1 MEPQKQLTQNIVK
14 YQDSKKAGK
23 IKVLAHT
30 DVYGNITAA
39 IEQTV
44 HDLVTGTEI
53 IHVLAPV
60 VVKDFDATLE
70 NIKKQLVD
78 GDPNDP
84 NNLGTKRLIEEAERY
99 EKAALEAR
107 AKAEERTRDFATQI
121 ANAEAMRSDV
131 EEAIKRKQKELQEQA
146 DAATEAAKKVI
157 EKSGAKGAN

>member
-84 NNLGTKRLIEEAERY
+84 NMPWCMAVVERNGVEY
-99 EKAALEAR
+99 TSDQYPLNK
-107 AKAEERTRDFATQI
+107 DSAT
-121 ANAEAMRSDV
+121 
-131 EEAIKRKQKELQEQA
+131 
-146 DAATEAAKKVI
+146 
-157 EKSGAKGAN
+157 